1 MQSEEK
7 VMKLNGNSLDEVL
20 KKETLSDE
28 DIVFLLGL
36 TDPEDCTKLQQAA
49 YETTTELMGNK
60 VYYRGLIE
68 VSNVCTVDC
77 RYCGIRKDNHVVSRY
92 TLTKEEILSAALF
105 AAENGYGS
113 ICLQA
118 GERNDPKF
126 VSFIS
131 ECLREIHRKTVSK
144 NLPNGLGI
152 TLSLGDQTKDVYE
165 EWAQASG
172 NRKNLRYLARFE
184 SSNHELFDFLHNVPH
199 KKSKQLEHRLQCL
212 QWLKECGY
220 QVGTGVMIGIPGQ
233 TLKDLC
239 ADIRLFQKLEA
250 DMIGL
255 GPYLMSE
262 GGDLKSL
269 GQTEN
274 KQLFQLSLNM
284 IAVTRLVMGNINIAA
299 ATAMQVLDPQ
309 GRETAISYGAN
320 VVMPNLTPLQYREGY
335 QLYDKKPGLK
345 DDPETFGLKL
355 EERIQSKGREV
366 GWNLSGSSR
375 KWLNRT
381 GNSQEGYD
389 GNKSASEQSMLWIK
403 STES

>member
-165 EWAQASG
+165 EWAQA
-172 NRKNLRYLARFE
+172 
-184 SSNHELFDFLHNVPH
+184 
-199 KKSKQLEHRLQCL
+199 
-212 QWLKECGY
+212 
-220 QVGTGVMIGIPGQ
+220 
-233 TLKDLC
+233 
-239 ADIRLFQKLEA
+239 
-250 DMIGL
+250 
-255 GPYLMSE
+255 
-262 GGDLKSL
+262 
-269 GQTEN
+269 
-274 KQLFQLSLNM
+274 LSL
-284 IAVTRLVMGNINIAA
+284 IHI
-299 ATAMQVLDPQ
+299 
-309 GRETAISYGAN
+309 
-320 VVMPNLTPLQYREGY
+320 
-335 QLYDKKPGLK
+335 
-345 DDPETFGLKL
+345 
-355 EERIQSKGREV
+355 
-366 GWNLSGSSR
+366 
-375 KWLNRT
+375 
-381 GNSQEGYD
+381 
-389 GNKSASEQSMLWIK
+389 
-403 STES
+403 